1 MTVTMKD
8 VASRAGVSSAT
19 VSKVLNGL
27 DQHISQ
33 EKREEILHLID
44 EMGYVPN
51 SMARGL
57 KRRESKML
65 GFILPDITNPFFPEI
80 VRGIEDEAREHGFGV
95 LVCNTDNDA
104 SQEEKAFRFLE
115 SKMIDG
121 IIFTHSVHESPLKFL
136 ADSQVP
142 VVIVDRIAHS
152 NNPSMSYGQIF
163 VDAKQGI
170 CDSTKYLL
178 SKGCTHIGFI
188 SGENKE
194 DSDRFQGFLMGMHSM
209 NAKVYKSLLYFGQ
222 YDMKTGTE
230 GAKAI
235 LCSRVCLD
243 GLICGNDLIAIGA
256 IAGLQKAGY
265 KVPDDVKVF
274 GFDDIYMSNYI
285 KPGLSTV
292 HQPAYEMGHEA
303 AKMIIDHILN
313 KKELSKKMMEYK
325 LVYRDSA

>member
-8 VASRAGVSSAT
+8 VANRAGVSSAT

-33 EKREEILHLID
+33 EKREEILRLID

-80 VRGIEDEAREHGFGV
+80 ARGIEDEARNHGFGV

-104 SQEEKAFRFLE
+104 AQEEKAFHFLE

-121 IIFTHSVHESPLKFL
+121 IIFTHSVHESPLQYL

-152 NNPSMSYGQIF
+152 NNPRLSYGQIF

-170 CDSTKYLL
+170 CDATQYLI
-178 SKGCTHIGFI
+178 SNGCKRIGFI
-188 SGENKE
+188 SGESKD
-194 DSDRFQGFLMGMHSM
+194 DSDRYQVFLLGMRSRKRRYINH
-209 NAKVYKSLLYFGQ
+209 FC
-222 YDMKTGTE
+222 
-230 GAKAI
+230 I
-235 LCSRVCLD
+235 LD
-243 GLICGNDLIAIGA
+243 N
-256 IAGLQKAGY
+256 
-265 KVPDDVKVF
+265 
-274 GFDDIYMSNYI
+274 
-285 KPGLSTV
+285 
-292 HQPAYEMGHEA
+292 
-303 AKMIIDHILN
+303 MI
-313 KKELSKKMMEYK
+313 
-325 LVYRDSA
+325 